1 VKQEGDMYKLR
12 VKEILKEKNVS
23 MGMLSRGANL
33 HMNTVR
39 LLVRDED
46 YDPNMSTILKVA
58 KYLGVT
64 LNDLYEE
71 IDEKPGTN

>member
-1 VKQEGDMYKLR
+1 MYRLR
-12 VKEILKEKNVS
+12 VKEILKEKGIS

-39 LLVRDED
+39 LLVRDGD
-46 YDPNMSTILKVA
+46 YDPNMSTLLKVA
-58 KYLGVT
+58 RYLGVT

-71 IDEKPGTN
+71 VDEHPGTN